1 MSQNAEHRWAL
12 DSIEEGM
19 ARLEEDGERMIT
31 IPLYLL
37 PPGVAE
43 GQLLRVTR
51 TPDPDRKSVVI
62 TIAIDDAGTAK
73 AFRKSVETTA
83 QAMAESKK
91 HDRGGDVSL

>member
-1 MSQNAEHRWAL
+1 MSQKAEHRWAL

-31 IPLYLL
+31 IPVHLL
-37 PPGVAE
+37 PPGVSE
-43 GQLLRVTR
+43 GQLLSVTR
-51 TPDPDRKSVVI
+51 APAPDRKSVVI